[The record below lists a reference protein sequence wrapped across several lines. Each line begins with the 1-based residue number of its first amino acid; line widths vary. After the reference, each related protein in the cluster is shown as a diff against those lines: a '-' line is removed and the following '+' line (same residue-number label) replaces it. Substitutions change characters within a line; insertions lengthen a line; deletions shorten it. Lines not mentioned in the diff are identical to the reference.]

1 MWVIPE
7 NYDHHHSSILDQ
19 TIWIYV
25 DSDSMM
31 IYYDRFYD
39 RPMMIYV
46 DCFLSHFSAKIY
58 PKETSRCDTL
68 TLKTRSFATSTTAA
82 G

>member
-31 IYYDRFYD
+31 IYVECFFYHTSQPRFT
-39 RPMMIYV
+39 RI
-46 DCFLSHFSAKIY
+46 
-58 PKETSRCDTL
+58 TSRFGTL
-68 TLKTRSFATSTTAA
+68 TLKTQDVCHLHHCSWLIIHLVT
-82 G
+82 

>member
-1 MWVIPE
+1 MRVIRE
-7 NYDHHHSSILDQ
+7 NYDHHHRSILDQ

-39 RPMMIYV
+39 RSMMIYV
-46 DCFLSHFSAKIY
+46 ECSFLITVLSQDL
-58 PKETSRCDTL
+58 PE
-68 TLKTRSFATSTTAA
+68 
-82 G
+82 

>member
-31 IYYDRFYD
+31 IY
-39 RPMMIYV
+39 V
-46 DCFLSHFSAKIY
+46 ECFFITLLSQDL
-58 PKETSRCDTL
+58 PE
-68 TLKTRSFATSTTAA
+68 
-82 G
+82 